1 MASPSPGL
9 RITVEASVAELI
21 EITKRQRKLARE
33 VMAWLRFTFGIE
45 KPSKRLADVA
55 ALSEAEFL
63 AAVKKNL
70 PAKRFP
76 SVAEVKG
83 LHETYAGTVTDLQ
96 SLGNRAAVLE
106 RTISD
111 CVNDAYG
118 LTPDDV
124 ALMWATAP
132 PRMPLAKP
140 NGSGTASG
148 AA

>member
-1 MASPSPGL
+1 MRTCTRPS
-9 RITVEASVAELI
+9 V
-21 EITKRQRKLARE
+21 
-33 VMAWLRFTFGIE
+33 
-45 KPSKRLADVA
+45 
-55 ALSEAEFL
+55 
-63 AAVKKNL
+63 
-70 PAKRFP
+70 AKRFP

-96 SLGNRAAVLE
+96 TLSVRAEALE